1 MRFIEYA
8 AAVPE
13 FVLTTGW
20 GRGVDFERGIIESAD
35 GLIICHF

>member
-13 FVLTTGW
+13 FDLTTGW
-20 GRGVDFERGIIESAD
+20 GGVDFERGIIESAD
-35 GLIICHF
+35 GLSICHF